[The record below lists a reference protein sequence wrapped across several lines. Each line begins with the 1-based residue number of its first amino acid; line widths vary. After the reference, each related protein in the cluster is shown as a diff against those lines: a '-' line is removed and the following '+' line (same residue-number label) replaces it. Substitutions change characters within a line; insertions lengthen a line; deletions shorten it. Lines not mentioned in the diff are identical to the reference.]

1 MSVSTPTMPPAESEV
16 PSGVHVVA
24 VAVRRRISVLP
35 LASSLSQATFIIPV
49 DEIRICGA

>member
-1 MSVSTPTMPPAESEV
+1 MMPPAESEV
-16 PSGVHVVA
+16 PSAVHVVA

-35 LASSLSQATFIIPV
+35 LASSLSQATIVPV